1 MSTERRDP
9 RVDPRTGDVVKPDA
23 PWGYPRRV
31 VRVTATSVVVL
42 VEGTRFVRRVST
54 WRAETMEFAIVEVK

>member
-1 MSTERRDP
+1 
-9 RVDPRTGDVVKPDA
+9 VKPDA

-31 VRVTATSVVVL
+31 VRVTATSVVFL